1 MANNESHIIGA
12 LTQKAFADN
21 ANNIRGTVSELF
33 SSFLSFLSFSFFIYP
48 ARRANARLL
57 VTEYDC

>member
-21 ANNIRGTVSELF
+21 ASNIRGTVSELF
-33 SSFLSFLSFSFFIYP
+33 SSFLSFSFFIYL